1 MGLASFEI
9 SKTIRHVKDFIGE
22 QHLSL
27 NTTNVATPHLS
38 VVRVAGADRA
48 AFVHNYCTADI
59 KKLAIDQYCES
70 FFLNHK
76 GKTVCHG
83 IVIAREMDLLI
94 VSTTQTPE
102 VLIEA
107 LDRYLISSDVQLSDA
122 TSLWSA
128 SFIFGDGANETLEA
142 AGVSTPLGNAVHNLG
157 FRIVLS
163 AEIAGMGVLVLDP
176 ADGDSTL
183 AATLV
188 EQGANEVS
196 AEELQKV
203 RVEKL
208 TPWCDF
214 EITEQCL
221 PQELRRDSKAIS
233 FTKGCYLGQETVARL
248 DAMGHVNRYLVG
260 FEVLEGT
267 VALNEPLKKDG
278 KKVGVATTLIDVAD
292 ERAIGLGFM
301 RVEFSSPGT
310 ELELDGGAKLKVR

>member
-1 MGLASFEI
+1 M
-9 SKTIRHVKDFIGE
+9 
-22 QHLSL
+22 SL
-27 NTTNVATPHLS
+27 NTTNVATPRLS

-48 AFVHNYCTADI
+48 AFIHNYCTADI
-59 KKLAIDQYCES
+59 KKLPVDQYCES

-94 VSTTQTPE
+94 VSTTQTPQ

-122 TSLWSA
+122 TPLWAA
-128 SFIFGDGANETLEA
+128 SFVFGDGAQVALEA
-142 AGVSTPLGNAVHNLG
+142 VGVSTPTGNAVHNLG

-163 AEIAGMGVLVLDP
+163 AEIAGKGVLVLDP

-183 AATLV
+183 SATLV
-188 EQGANEVS
+188 EQGANEIS
-196 AEELQKV
+196 EDELQKV
-203 RVEKL
+203 RVENL
-208 TPWCDF
+208 TPWCDS

-267 VALNEPLKKDG
+267 LALNEPLKKDG
-278 KKVGVATTLIDVAD
+278 KKVGVATTLVDVAD
-292 ERAIGLGFM
+292 AGSEGLGFL
-301 RVEFSSPGT
+301 RVELSSPGT
-310 ELELDGGAKLKVR
+310 EIELDGGAKLKVR

>member
-1 MGLASFEI
+1 MS
-9 SKTIRHVKDFIGE
+9 
-22 QHLSL
+22 LS
-27 NTTNVATPHLS
+27 TTNVATPRLS

-59 KKLAIDQYCES
+59 KKLPVDQYCES

-94 VSTTQTPE
+94 VSTTQTPA

-122 TSLWSA
+122 TSMWSA
-128 SFIFGDGANETLEA
+128 SFVFGDGAKDELEE
-142 AGVSTPLGNAVHNLG
+142 AGISIPVGTAVHNLG

-163 AEIAGMGVLVLDP
+163 AEIAGNGVLVLDP
-176 ADGDSTL
+176 AEGDSTL
-183 AATLV
+183 AASLI
-188 EQGANEVS
+188 EQGANEIS
-196 AEELQKV
+196 EDELQKV

-208 TPWCDF
+208 TPWCDS
-214 EITEQCL
+214 EITDQCL

-248 DAMGHVNRYLVG
+248 DAMGHVNRYLIG

-278 KKVGVATTLIDVAD
+278 KKVGVATTLINVAD
-292 ERAIGLGFM
+292 ESPVGLGFL
-301 RVEFSSPGT
+301 RVEYSSPGT
-310 ELELDGGAKLKVR
+310 EIELDGGAKLKVR